1 MGGDHRK
8 KAFSLSGVYATPLK
22 VRLLL
27 AVVVV
32 AITTVAGVAE
42 WSLPIVVLLLLL
54 SEILVRTRG

>member
-8 KAFSLSGVYATPLK
+8 EASSLSGVYATPLK

-32 AITTVAGVAE
+32 AIATVAGVAE